1 MAGVVGLAAT
11 LTPALSLKGEGE
23 VRRLWLGAGPAGV
36 VFVGLGCA
44 EDPSPNLAEDGR
56 VCLSPWR
63 G

>member
-23 VRRLWLGAGPAGV
+23 ERRLWLGAGPGGV
-36 VFVGLGCA
+36 VLVGVGWA
-44 EDPSPNLAEDGR
+44 GDPSPNAVDGF
-56 VCLSPWR
+56 CLSPGR